1 MKTLSLG
8 SLEGPLNLVTSH
20 QTKAGPSDAVP
31 VLFVPD
37 ARNQCVV
44 LRLWASLVIKLS
56 RAIIRHLGDETLKD
70 PFCASLLPAKSTRPR
85 KTKVGVSELVSE
97 RARPSRCRTRLTVPV
112 TRCDC
117 SASQCCERPPAL
129 HRFYVF
135 VIDGFVVDHGRRL
148 AGQPIWIV
156 LQPHSSPS
164 RQPRIVMPVP
174 DGSAPKAVSTALR
187 TPAAR
192 SW

>member
-1 MKTLSLG
+1 
-8 SLEGPLNLVTSH
+8 
-20 QTKAGPSDAVP
+20 
-31 VLFVPD
+31 
-37 ARNQCVV
+37 VV

-135 VIDGFVVDHGRRL
+135 VIDGFVVATASHRHACAGWQRTEGRL
-148 AGQPIWIV
+148 NGIAHAGGKV
-156 LQPHSSPS
+156 L
-164 RQPRIVMPVP
+164 VVLL
-174 DGSAPKAVSTALR
+174 K
-187 TPAAR
+187 
-192 SW
+192 